1 MQMEGK
7 LFWEK
12 HRVSIRL
19 ARPARGL
26 AVLLASTMLGFLL
39 TLQIQTAMNRPPAT
53 PEYSRDLSA
62 VTIQRLE
69 VEQKSLKDSIARL
82 RARIVTQ
89 QQAATSGA
97 SSLSS
102 LTDELGR
109 QRLAAG
115 LSVPHGPG
123 VSVILDDSTKTMP
136 AGDDAANYLIHD
148 FELRDVA
155 SLLWL
160 AGAEALAIN
169 DERLV
174 ASTSIYCVG
183 STIIVNNT
191 RLSPPYEIRA
201 LGNASQLEE
210 ALKDPGTL
218 KKIKSR
224 SKLYGIQF
232 KYAQAK
238 DLTLPAFT
246 GGFAIRYASPPGR

>member
-1 MQMEGK
+1 MEGK
-7 LFWEK
+7 LCWEK
-12 HRVSIRL
+12 HRVRTRV

-26 AVLLASTMLGFLL
+26 AVLLASTMVGFLL
-39 TLQIQTAMNRPPAT
+39 PRQIQTAMNRPPAT

-115 LSVPHGPG
+115 LLVPHGPG

-136 AGDDAANYLIHD
+136 AGDDAANYPD
-148 FELRDVA
+148 
-155 SLLWL
+155 S
-160 AGAEALAIN
+160 
-169 DERLV
+169 RL
-174 ASTSIYCVG
+174 
-183 STIIVNNT
+183 
-191 RLSPPYEIRA
+191 
-201 LGNASQLEE
+201 
-210 ALKDPGTL
+210 
-218 KKIKSR
+218 
-224 SKLYGIQF
+224 
-232 KYAQAK
+232 
-238 DLTLPAFT
+238 
-246 GGFAIRYASPPGR
+246 